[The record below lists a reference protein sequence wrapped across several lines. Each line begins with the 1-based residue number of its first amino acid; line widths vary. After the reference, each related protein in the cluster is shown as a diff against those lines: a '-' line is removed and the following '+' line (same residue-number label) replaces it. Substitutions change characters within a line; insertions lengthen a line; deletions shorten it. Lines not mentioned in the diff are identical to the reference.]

1 MIQKHSI
8 SRISLGSALAA
19 VAISILWGGNVIAM
33 KLGLGTFPPFWSAFW
48 RMLAGVVA
56 VGLWGA
62 VRNVAMA
69 PPAGERPLIL
79 GLGVLFTVQITTLT
93 FGVDLT
99 SPAYSIVLL
108 NAHPVFANLVGHF
121 FVAEDK
127 LSPVRVL
134 GLATAFAGICFV
146 FLGRPETTLA
156 SHPYLGNFVV
166 VTSAFL
172 LGSRTV
178 YTQRLVQSIEPVRAV
193 FWQMALSLP
202 VFLAAGLILEPPL
215 IRPLEVAAVLAILYQ
230 GIVIAGLCFIVWT
243 VLLTRMSPGTL
254 SMFAFISPVSG
265 LFLSVLFFGEPI
277 TARLFGGLV
286 AVAAGIWLVTRRPG
300 RASAGL
306 ASAPEEPAR

>member
-1 MIQKHSI
+1 MTQKHSI
-8 SRISLGSALAA
+8 SRISRGSALAA

-48 RMLAGVVA
+48 RMLAAVAA
-56 VGLWGA
+56 VGLWA
-62 VRNVAMA
+62 VVRKVAMA
-69 PPAGERPLIL
+69 PPAGERRLIL
-79 GLGVLFTVQITTLT
+79 GLGVLFTVQITTLN

-121 FVAEDK
+121 FVAEDR

-215 IRPLEVAAVLAILYQ
+215 IRPLAATAVLAILYQ
-230 GIVIAGLCFIVWT
+230 GVVIAGLCFIVWT
-243 VLLTRMSPGTL
+243 VLLTRMSPGKL
-254 SMFAFISPVSG
+254 SMFSFISPVSG

-277 TARLFGGLV
+277 TARLFAGLA

-300 RASAGL
+300 RAGPRLAG
-306 ASAPEEPAR
+306 APEEPAR